1 MLMKKYVIWAIRI
14 LFLALFIFLMV
25 TGKMM
30 LWLALYGVSLVL
42 SIFFGRFYCG
52 YICPMNTLMI
62 PVEKLSLK
70 LKIQSDKKPKDIV
83 GKILPWAMLVV
94 TVVIMIMSKKLLK
107 KDIPMLLIWLGL
119 SVLVTLRYKPEV
131 FHNYICPFGA
141 LQNVFG
147 RFAIFSHRVKKDTC
161 IGCNLCERACPTSA
175 IKVTDKK
182 AEITVSDCLQ
192 CTNCS
197 EVCPTNTIKYTTK
210 SKISTAENVA
220 KD

>member
-1 MLMKKYVIWAIRI
+1 MKKYVIWSARI
-14 LFLALFIFLMV
+14 LFLALFGFLMF

-30 LWLALYGVSLVL
+30 LWLALYGVSLSL
-42 SIFFGRFYCG
+42 SILFGRIYCG

-62 PVEKLSLK
+62 PVEKLSVK
-70 LKIQSDKKPKDIV
+70 VKIQTDKKPKDIV
-83 GKILPWAMLVV
+83 GKTLPWATLIITVAVMLL
-94 TVVIMIMSKKLLK
+94 SKKLLK

-119 SVLVTLRYKPEV
+119 SIFITIRYKPEV

-147 RFAIFSHRVKKDTC
+147 RFAIFSHRVKKESC
-161 IGCNLCERACPTSA
+161 IGCKLCERVCPTSA
-175 IKVTDKK
+175 IKVSDKK
-182 AEITVSDCLQ
+182 AEITESDCLQ

-210 SKISTAENVA
+210 SKVDLTKITNKS
-220 KD
+220 